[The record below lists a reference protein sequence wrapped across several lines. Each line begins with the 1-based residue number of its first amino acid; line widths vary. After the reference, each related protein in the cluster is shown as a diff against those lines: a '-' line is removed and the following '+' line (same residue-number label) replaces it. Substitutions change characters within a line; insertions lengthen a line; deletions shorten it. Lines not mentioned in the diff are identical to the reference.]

1 MIPDEETIC
10 ALDVQQAGG
19 LVLLFDEKFST
30 RIIWYYKYKQ
40 SPCGYMSIQPPSW
53 IFRTL
58 EPNSGV

>member
-30 RIIWYYKYKQ
+30 RII
-40 SPCGYMSIQPPSW
+40 
-53 IFRTL
+53 
-58 EPNSGV
+58 